1 MSIQMRT
8 IAWSLPEMSQED
20 RSETLIQVLE
30 ELEQSDIGFVL
41 VGGYAISQFE
51 PRFSTDLDLVIAP
64 DDYDDV
70 VAFLEARGFERTTEL
85 EVPPEE
91 TIYNREI
98 DVFERTEGLPH
109 PVGVDI
115 LVNGLGCRQ
124 TEAEWSFDYLR
135 DHSTETTISGG
146 IRSTTARAADGEILV
161 AAKLHSGRKTDL
173 ADVLAAIP
181 AIDLDG
187 VESHLHR
194 GDFDSLRSQLS
205 EAQAFIEEG
214 GLDHRFKSMFGQSS
228 ASADDIE
235 TLLEFLKRQQK

>member
-1 MSIQMRT
+1 
-8 IAWSLPEMSQED
+8 MSQED
-20 RSETLIQVLE
+20 RSEALIEVLE
-30 ELEQSDIGFVL
+30 ELEQSNIGFVL

-51 PRFSTDLDLVIAP
+51 TRFSTDLDLVIAP
-64 DDYDDV
+64 GDYDEV
-70 VAFLEARGFERTTEL
+70 ITFLEARGFERQADL

-98 DVFERTEGLPH
+98 ELFERTEGLPH

-135 DHSTETTISGG
+135 THSSPTTISGG
-146 IRSTTARAADGEILV
+146 TRSTTARAADGEVIV

-181 AIDLDG
+181 SIDLDPA
-187 VESHLHR
+187 ETHLYR
-194 GDFDSLRSQLS
+194 GDANALRQQLS
-205 EAQAFIEEG
+205 DAHTFIEEG

-228 ASADDIE
+228 ASAEDIE
-235 TLLEFLKRQQK
+235 TLLEFLKQQQE

>member
-1 MSIQMRT
+1 
-8 IAWSLPEMSQED
+8 MSQED
-20 RSETLIQVLE
+20 RSVALIEVLE

-51 PRFSTDLDLVIAP
+51 TRFSTDLDLVIAP
-64 DDYDDV
+64 DDYDEV
-70 VAFLEARGFERTTEL
+70 IAFLEARGFERQADL

-98 DVFERTEGLPH
+98 ELFERAKGLPH

-124 TEAEWSFDYLR
+124 TGAEWSFDYLR
-135 DHSTETTISGG
+135 KHSSPTTISGG
-146 IRSTTARAADGEILV
+146 TRSTIARAADGEVLV

-181 AIDLDG
+181 SIDLNM
-187 VESHLHR
+187 VETHLHR
-194 GDFDSLRSQLS
+194 GDTDALREQLS
-205 EAQAFIEEG
+205 DAQAFIKEG
-214 GLDHRFKSMFGQSS
+214 GLDHRFKSMFGQSL
-228 ASADDIE
+228 ASAEDID

>member
-1 MSIQMRT
+1 
-8 IAWSLPEMSQED
+8 MSQED
-20 RSETLIQVLE
+20 RSEALIEVLE
-30 ELEQSDIGFVL
+30 ELEQSEIGFVL

-51 PRFSTDLDLVIAP
+51 TRFSTDLDLVVAP
-64 DDYDDV
+64 DDYDEV
-70 VAFLEARGFERTTEL
+70 VAFLEARGFERQADL

-98 DVFERTEGLPH
+98 ELFERTEGLPH

-135 DHSTETTISGG
+135 THSSPTTVSGG
-146 IRSTTARAADGEILV
+146 TRSTTARAADGEVLV

-181 AIDLDG
+181 SIDLDM
-187 VESHLHR
+187 VETHLHR
-194 GDFDSLRSQLS
+194 GNADDLREQLS

-228 ASADDIE
+228 ASAEDIE
-235 TLLEFLKRQQK
+235 TLLEFLKRQQE